1 MENTNTTE
9 EIEMMETSV
18 EPLSNDQ
25 ELRRIIKS
33 KKLRLGLMNEYL
45 YNKETGIVLR
55 EKMGHIASVM
65 LEAQKEDII
74 HRLTL
79 EVDLR
84 KKKGFIIY
92 QDQVTALN
100 KMIIEKSEL
109 ISDEITEILQNGIM
123 KIYKRKQAWSKQTED
138 MYTEGLLDEISKK
151 TELERMAQKISER
164 LYSIDEKAELFLK
177 SLEKTLGQ
185 TLKLLDQKAL

>member
-1 MENTNTTE
+1 MENANTTE

-55 EKMGHIASVM
+55 EKMGHIASAM
-65 LEAQKEDII
+65 LEAQKEDIL

-79 EVDLR
+79 EVDLV
-84 KKKGFIIY
+84 KKKGFIVY

-100 KMIIEKSEL
+100 KMIIEKSEK
-109 ISDEITEILQNGIM
+109 ISDEITETLQKGTM
-123 KIYKRKQAWSKQTED
+123 EIYRRKQSWSEQTEN
-138 MYTEGLLDEISKK
+138 MFKQGLLDEISKK
-151 TELERMAQKISER
+151 TELERMGKWISQR
-164 LYSIDEKAELFLK
+164 LSSIDDKAELFLK

-185 TLKLLDQKAL
+185 TIKLLDQKAL